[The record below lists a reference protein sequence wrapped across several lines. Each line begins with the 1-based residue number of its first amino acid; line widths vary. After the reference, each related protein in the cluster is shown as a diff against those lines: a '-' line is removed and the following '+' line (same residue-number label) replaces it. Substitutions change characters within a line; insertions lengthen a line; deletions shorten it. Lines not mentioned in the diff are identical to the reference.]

1 MTASSPPPAPHSPQ
15 KGLTAAFARLT
26 RGSEYLPEIDL
37 REWMMNLWSGR
48 LVILCSVLVFLAL
61 GAFSVWFITPTY
73 QAEALVQF
81 EPPKAGRDT
90 EAIFARLGNLFSATS
105 EGSTEIEIIGSNTV
119 LSRTVQSL
127 NLDIVAQPVLFP
139 LIGEALVRGRASA
152 PRADVD
158 TFELPDSMRGL
169 TFQLKALPDGSV
181 EWTSPA
187 DPPSLVANPE
197 AGYPQ
202 GARLATGR
210 PGDVLVGTYGGETLK
225 LKLRR
230 LIAKPGQKFQLV
242 RRPMV
247 SAIKDLRNDLTAQ
260 VKSTN
265 LLPLTFRHSN
275 PAKATEILNEVMKQ
289 YIFLNAQRQG
299 EEIARTLDFLR
310 RQAPE
315 IKTKLDLAENRLNA
329 FRAQKGSVDIPKE
342 AELVLQ
348 QNSGLTAQ
356 ISALKQ
362 KKEELLRIYQEDS
375 DVVSTLNTQISKL
388 QGEASTLNQKLK
400 ALPGTQ
406 QEFVR
411 LSRDVQVN
419 TELYTALLNNIQHLQ
434 VTQAVEGPSTRVVDV
449 AMAGLKPVKPKKEM
463 LIAVSLVM
471 GLFVG
476 FGLALGR
483 RAFRQAMVEDH
494 RVIEAK
500 LGLPV
505 FVTIPHSK
513 HQEKLD
519 KAISLRLPGSHLLA
533 LQDPDDLTT
542 ESFRSLRTMLNFTMG
557 DSPNRAIMITGP
569 SPKVGKSFICSNF
582 SVVLAQTVAKVLVV
596 DADMRRGNLH
606 KYFGL
611 GDRLGGLSEVIA
623 GLRDWKSAI
632 RQTGV
637 PGLQVMSSG
646 EIPNNPAELLMSA
659 GFANFLA
666 EASEEYDYVLIDA
679 PPLLAVTDATI
690 IGSLV
695 DTVLLVAKF
704 GQHPIDE
711 LLTCQRLLETS
722 RIPLKGCIFNDL
734 MPTGIDYYD
743 QHYRYAYHYKYSKAD
758 NS

>member
-1 MTASSPPPAPHSPQ
+1 MTSSFPPPAPHPTQ

-26 RGSEYLPEIDL
+26 RGSENLPEIDL
-37 REWMMNLWSGR
+37 REWMMNLWAGR
-48 LVILCSVLVFLAL
+48 FIILGSLLVFLTL
-61 GAFSVWFITPTY
+61 GVFTTWWIPPTY
-73 QAEALVQF
+73 QAEALLQF
-81 EPPKAGRDT
+81 DPPKSGRDT

-119 LSRTVQSL
+119 LGRTAEAL
-127 NLDIVAQPVLFP
+127 NLDVVAQPNLFP
-139 LIGEALVRGRASA
+139 LIGEAMVRGKASA
-152 PRADVD
+152 PRADVEVFD
-158 TFELPDSMRGL
+158 LPDNMRGL
-169 TFQLKALPDGSV
+169 VFQLTAQPDGSFA
-181 EWTSPA
+181 WRSPV
-187 DPPSLVANPE
+187 DPPALVANPE
-197 AGYPQ
+197 AAYPQ
-202 GARLATGR
+202 DALLATGR
-210 PGDVLVGTYGGETLK
+210 PGDLLVGTYGGEALK

-230 LIAKPGQKFQLV
+230 LVAKPGQKFQLV
-242 RRPMV
+242 KRPMV
-247 SAIKDLRNDLTAQ
+247 STIKDLRNDLTAQ

-275 PAKATEILNEVMKQ
+275 PAKAIQILNEVMKQ
-289 YIFLNAQRQG
+289 YILQNTQRQG
-299 EEIARTLDFLR
+299 EEISRTLEFLK

-315 IKTKLDLAENRLNA
+315 IKAKLDIAENNLNA
-329 FRAQKGSVDIPKE
+329 FRAQRGSVDIPKE
-342 AELVLQ
+342 AELALQ
-348 QNSGLTAQ
+348 QNSSLTAQ
-356 ISALKQ
+356 VTALKQ

-375 DVVSTLNTQISKL
+375 DVVSTLNGQISKL
-388 QGEASTLNQKLK
+388 EGEAATVNQKLRT
-400 ALPGTQ
+400 LPGTQ

-434 VTQAVEGPSTRVVDV
+434 VTQAVEGPSARVVDA
-449 AMAGLKPVKPKKEM
+449 AMAGLKPIKPKKEM
-463 LIAVSLVM
+463 LIAVFLVL

-476 FGLALGR
+476 FGLALGKKL
-483 RAFRQAMVEDH
+483 FRQAVVEDH
-494 RVIEAK
+494 RIIETK

-513 HQEKLD
+513 PQEKLD
-519 KAISLRLPGSHLLA
+519 KALAERLPGNHLLA
-533 LQDPDDLTT
+533 LQDPDDLAT
-542 ESFRSLRTMLNFTMG
+542 ESLRSLRTMLNFSMG
-557 DSPNRAIMITGP
+557 DTPNRAIMITGP

-582 SVVLAQTVAKVLVV
+582 SVILAQTAAKVLIV

-623 GLRDWKSAI
+623 GLRNWKSAL
-632 RQTGV
+632 RPTGTA
-637 PGLQVMSSG
+637 GLDLMSSG

-659 GFANFLA
+659 GFATFLA

-690 IGSLV
+690 IGSMV

-704 GQHPIDE
+704 GQHHIDE
-711 LLTCQRLLETS
+711 LLACQRLLETS
-722 RIPLKGCIFNDL
+722 RIPLRGCIFNDV

-743 QHYRYAYHYKYSKAD
+743 QHYRYAYHYKYTKAD